1 MPTYTQIYYHIVFST
16 KNRERVLSSDNRE
29 RLFRYIWGVV
39 KNKKCHL
46 YRVGGE
52 MDHVHVF
59 SDLHPTV
66 CLSDFVKD
74 IKVSSS
80 KWIKDEGVFKGFGG
94 WQDGYGAFTH
104 AEDDKDDVI
113 EYIKGQ
119 EEHHKRVSFMDEYRA
134 MLKRAGIEFE
144 EKYLV

>member
-1 MPTYTQIYYHIVFST
+1 MPTYTQIYYHIIFST

-29 RLFRYIWGVV
+29 QLFRYVWGVV

-46 YRVGGE
+46 YRVGGT
-52 MDHVHVF
+52 MDHVHAF

-74 IKVSSS
+74 IKVSTST
-80 KWIKDEGVFKGFGG
+80 WIKDNKIFQGFSN

-104 AEDDKDDVI
+104 AAGDKDDVI

-119 EEHHKRVSFMDEYRA
+119 EEHHKRVSFMDEYKA
-134 MLKRAGIEFE
+134 LLKRAGIEFE
-144 EKYLV
+144 EKYLG